1 MLGEIPQSNP
11 EKKEVLDDNA
21 RKFIV
26 EAIDPALLDSSEAS
40 SFILATDWLETSE
53 TNEKKL
59 AHKTFDN
66 GDIQILLIV
75 KITKDGN
82 RTSEKTKISE
92 EEYTGL
98 LESSVLH
105 IEKKRFEF
113 TYAQNDIHF
122 SMKYDELTDG
132 QLKILE
138 VDAESAEERD
148 TFNPELFPGD
158 LSEVT
163 GNTAYYGYRVA
174 SILQDL

>member
-92 EEYTGL
+92 
-98 LESSVLH
+98 
-105 IEKKRFEF
+105 
-113 TYAQNDIHF
+113 
-122 SMKYDELTDG
+122 
-132 QLKILE
+132 
-138 VDAESAEERD
+138 
-148 TFNPELFPGD
+148 
-158 LSEVT
+158 
-163 GNTAYYGYRVA
+163 
-174 SILQDL
+174 